1 VRAAGGLP
9 ALEMSIVNRPDPEQL
24 GTLRTWALWTAHF
37 IAFPLAGLAGTAAG
51 GRVDAPL
58 AALLGGS
65 VAGLVIGVAQVL
77 ASHGRLTFAR
87 WVPATALGMGG
98 GLALGAANAEYGT
111 TLQSLMLMGLVTGMV
126 LGAAQAFALPRR
138 ARHRWLWAGAMPLM
152 WAVGWG
158 VTTAGGLD
166 LSRQNTVFGLSG
178 ALVFTAVSGLLL
190 ERLLPDV
197 VADVPE
203 PNPAPVVATA

>member
-1 VRAAGGLP
+1 
-9 ALEMSIVNRPDPEQL
+9 MSIVKRPDPEQL

-37 IAFPLAGLAGTAAG
+37 IAFPLAGLAGTAVG
-51 GRVDAPL
+51 GRVDAPV

-77 ASHGRLTFAR
+77 ASHGRLSFAR

-98 GLALGAANAEYGT
+98 GLALGAENAEYGT

-126 LGAAQAFALPRR
+126 LGVAQTFALPRR

-158 VTTAGGLD
+158 VTTFGGLD

-197 VADVPE
+197 VVEVPE
-203 PNPAPVVATA
+203 LGDDPVVAAA